1 MISEKRMTNMKT
13 LLFAMAAFLLAPL
26 ADGHAAPKVDDLRH
40 WSNPSYTRVVIDC
53 SHEVQY
59 WSNTLPG
66 DAKKG
71 IDPRIYVDLAARD
84 LAPGVPAAFDVHDGL
99 LKKVRTGRPKPGRVR
114 VVLDL
119 VSLGT
124 YKVFALKDPYRIVID
139 VANDKTPTI
148 RADKPELRSLPPG
161 QSDRIAG
168 VLDRAPPEVP
178 PLHLKLPDGDGR
190 LRRIVVDAGH
200 GGKDPGA
207 VGPNGVLEK
216 DVVLDLARELARQLR
231 SELGCEVIL
240 TRDKDVFLP
249 LEERTAIANR
259 VGADL
264 FISLHVNASPNR
276 KVYGTETYYL
286 NLSKNEQAV
295 AVAARENGTTLKE
308 VSDLEAILFDL
319 MANAKINESS
329 RLAAEVQNALIA
341 ELSRHY
347 SSIKNRGVLQG
358 PFYVLLGAT
367 MPSVLVEVG
376 FISNHR
382 EEKRLTS
389 SGFRDKSARAIV
401 AGVKSYAKA
410 LDMMAKR

>member
-1 MISEKRMTNMKT
+1 MNLVMLSMALAALFFSAADARAVGKIEK
-13 LLFAMAAFLLAPL
+13 
-26 ADGHAAPKVDDLRH
+26 LRF

-53 SHEVQY
+53 SEESRF

-71 IDPRIYVDLAARD
+71 IDPRIYVDLAASD
-84 LAPGVPAAFDVHDGL
+84 FAPGVASNLQVDDGL
-99 LKKVRTGRPKPGRVR
+99 LKQVRTGRPKPGRVR

-124 YKVFALKDPYRIVID
+124 FKVFTLKDPYRVVID
-139 VANDKTPTI
+139 VANENTPSLKSH
-148 RADKPELRSLPPG
+148 APELRASPAAK
-161 QSDRIAG
+161 SDGIAG
-168 VLDRAPPEVP
+168 ILDRAPRDDREI
-178 PLHLKLPDGDGR
+178 HLKIPAGDGK

-207 VGPNGVLEK
+207 IGPNGVYEK
-216 DVVLDLARELARQLR
+216 DVVLALAKKLARQLR
-231 SELGCEVIL
+231 KELGCEVIL

-276 KVYGTETYYL
+276 SVFGTETYYL
-286 NLSKNEQAV
+286 NLSKNNQA
-295 AVAARENGTTLKE
+295 ASVAARENGISLKE
-308 VSDLEAILFDL
+308 VSDLEAILLDL
-319 MANAKINESS
+319 MANSKITESS
-329 RLAAEVQNALIA
+329 RLAAEIQNSLID
-341 ELSRHY
+341 ELSR
-347 SSIKNRGVLQG
+347 SFSNIKNRGVYQG

-367 MPSVLVEVG
+367 MPSILVEVG

-382 EEKRLTS
+382 EGKRLS
-389 SGFRDKSARAIV
+389 DPHFQDKTALAIV
-401 AGVKSYAKA
+401 KGVESYAKA
-410 LDMMAKR
+410 LNLMARK